1 MIDWTLCEWITGN
14 DKRDDDSEMH
24 HFDVLQ
30 SFFDSGDEDA
40 DDDVAEADHSAIDT
54 DRLALSL
61 IFSLEPQSR
70 PVQT

>member
-1 MIDWTLCEWITGN
+1 
-14 DKRDDDSEMH
+14 MH
-24 HFDVLQ
+24 HLDVLQ